1 MPEENIDYWKG
12 LVIMDKNRQ
21 RQRRKIRH
29 YVSGSYT
36 VEMAFV
42 FPIIL
47 GILFA
52 ILFVLFYKHD
62 ELMVQHNLREG
73 LLQHEDVLPKKQE
86 WKSELQE
93 NLWMVQVK
101 SCEIK
106 QNIEEIRGNVKV
118 QMEWKIPVMRYFLKD
133 LQVIQKK
140 GTHARWQPEQMIRWK
155 KTEG

>member
-1 MPEENIDYWKG
+1 
-12 LVIMDKNRQ
+12 MDKNRQ
-21 RQRRKIRH
+21 GQRRIIRC

-73 LLQHEDVLPKKQE
+73 LLQHEDTLPKKQE
-86 WKSELQE
+86 WKSELQA
-93 NLWMVQVK
+93 NLWMGQVK

-106 QNIEEIRGNVKV
+106 QNIKEIRGN
-118 QMEWKIPVMRYFLKD
+118 
-133 LQVIQKK
+133 
-140 GTHARWQPEQMIRWK
+140 
-155 KTEG
+155 